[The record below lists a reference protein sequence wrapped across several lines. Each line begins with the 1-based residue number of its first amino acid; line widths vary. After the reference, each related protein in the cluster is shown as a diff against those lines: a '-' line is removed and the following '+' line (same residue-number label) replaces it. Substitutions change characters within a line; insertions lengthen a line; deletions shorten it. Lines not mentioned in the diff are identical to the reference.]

1 MPGPITHQIFYTQLK
16 ERLSGSVLSA
26 MPNYDSYSVFA
37 QGHDLLIYKDFY
49 KIFSQKRLA
58 ENIRQS
64 ERMQEYSFQE
74 FIYAYLKTARNL
86 GVLEREQVRAFLGPG
101 YIAHH
106 ILDAYTHP
114 FIIYQAGDHVRD
126 PKRPTWKHGIVENYI
141 DLFMLARESDFGFK
155 KKKLVLP
162 FTFSEKKLDCQ
173 LPVVLN
179 ICMEEIYGFQDG
191 GTAMCR
197 ALSQIALFIRLF
209 KYDPSGLKRIFF
221 DLADPF
227 LKGTASFSYHRNT
240 DKAREFLNEGHEI
253 WCNPMDESLCS
264 KESFFDLYNRALA
277 DSARIIEKLEELC
290 RSRKITKRAVFEIVP
305 DIASTHG
312 LRCGRKIEIRYTKE
326 RREGIQS

>member
-141 DLFMLARESDFGFK
+141 DLFIWRGR
-155 KKKLVLP
+155 V
-162 FTFSEKKLDCQ
+162 
-173 LPVVLN
+173 
-179 ICMEEIYGFQDG
+179 I
-191 GTAMCR
+191 
-197 ALSQIALFIRLF
+197 
-209 KYDPSGLKRIFF
+209 SGLKRKNWFCH
-221 DLADPF
+221 LRF
-227 LKGTASFSYHRNT
+227 LRKNWIVSFLW
-240 DKAREFLNEGHEI
+240 F
-253 WCNPMDESLCS
+253 
-264 KESFFDLYNRALA
+264 
-277 DSARIIEKLEELC
+277 
-290 RSRKITKRAVFEIVP
+290 
-305 DIASTHG
+305 
-312 LRCGRKIEIRYTKE
+312 
-326 RREGIQS
+326 